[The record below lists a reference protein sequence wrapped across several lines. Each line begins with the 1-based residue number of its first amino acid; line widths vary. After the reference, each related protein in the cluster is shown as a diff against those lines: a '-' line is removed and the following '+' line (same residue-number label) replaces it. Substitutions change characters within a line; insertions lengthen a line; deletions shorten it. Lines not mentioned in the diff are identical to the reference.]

1 MMKISDFKRKKGKK
15 LTVSDIFFRVFLWGY
30 AVISLYPL
38 IWMLL
43 YSFKNNDEIFVS
55 NPFGLPKVFRVEN
68 YVKAWS
74 QYDVPTYFLNSL
86 IVAVATVCITIVFA
100 LMFSYATSRMRWKGR
115 YVARIYIALGMFIP
129 VQAVLIP
136 VAKVVQGL
144 GLTGTHW
151 ALILPY
157 SAFNLAFATMV
168 FYGFFLSLPVEL
180 EEAACIDGANIF
192 QAFFIIIVPCVK
204 PVTAT
209 LAVFTF
215 LNSWNEFILANVL
228 VIEQELKTLPLGIL
242 FFQGQFTTDW
252 GAMGATMVIASIP
265 TIFVYILFSNQVEN
279 ALTMG
284 GGVKG

>member
-1 MMKISDFKRKKGKK
+1 MKQKKLRKKY
-15 LTVSDIFFRVFLWGY
+15 TPSDIFFRVFLWGY

-38 IWMLL
+38 IWMVM

-55 NPFGLPKVFRVEN
+55 NPFGLPKVFRIEN
-68 YVKAWS
+68 YIKAWS
-74 QYDVPTYFLNSL
+74 QYDVPKYFLNSL
-86 IVAVATVCITIVFA
+86 LVASATVVITILLA
-100 LMFSYATSRMRWKGR
+100 LMFSYATSRMRWKGKALVR
-115 YVARIYIALGMFIP
+115 TYVALGMFIP

-136 VAKVVQGL
+136 VAKTVQGL
-144 GLTGTHW
+144 GLTGSHW

-192 QAFFIIIVPCVK
+192 QSFFRIIVPCVK

-215 LNSWNEFILANVL
+215 LNAWNEFILANIL
-228 VIEQELKTLPLGIL
+228 VIDQNLKTLPLGIL

-265 TIFVYILFSNQVEN
+265 TVFVYILFSNQVEK
-279 ALTMG
+279 ALTMA

>member
-1 MMKISDFKRKKGKK
+1 MKK
-15 LTVSDIFFRVFLWGY
+15 LNLKKNRKLTGQEIFFRIFLWGY

-38 IWMLL
+38 IWMLM

-55 NPFGLPKVFRVEN
+55 NPFGFPKIMRFEN
-68 YVKAWS
+68 YIKAWS
-74 QYDVPTYFLNSL
+74 QYDVPKYFVNSM
-86 IVAVATVCITIVFA
+86 IVASATVIITIVLA
-100 LMFSYATSRMRWKGR
+100 LMFSYATSRMRWKGKSI
-115 YVARIYIALGMFIP
+115 ARIYVALGMFIP

-136 VAKVVQGL
+136 VAKTVQGL
-144 GLTGTHW
+144 GLMGSHW

-192 QAFFIIIVPCVK
+192 QTFIKIIVPCVK

-215 LNSWNEFILANVL
+215 LNAWNEFILANVL
-228 VIEQELKTLPLGIL
+228 VIDQKLKTLPLGIL

-252 GAMGATMVIASIP
+252 GAMGATMVIASVP
-265 TIFVYILFSNQVEN
+265 TVFVYILFSNQVEN
-279 ALTMG
+279 ALTMA